1 MAKST
6 FSGDRF
12 ASLFTEQDVICQ
24 TKSRTSGELFG
35 EMVGRLAANHGLKNP
50 EAVVKSISEHE
61 ESGSSVLPGGAA
73 IPHTRLDGLD
83 APLVSIATSRNGIAF
98 GSQTVKL
105 AVMILIPIDKPAVYL
120 QILAALST
128 IFSKKDGI
136 EQAAG
141 LETEK
146 DIHSFFQRGG
156 FILPEYVCAADVM
169 APPAGTLLN
178 TNNIK
183 DAIDYFVDQNKYEV
197 PVVDKDG
204 DLVGIVSIHS
214 LLRIC
219 MPDYLLWM
227 DDLSPMQN
235 FEPFVELLRNETRT
249 WLDDVITKED
259 FPIVDVK
266 APAIAVAEQLA
277 RHNANVCYVT
287 EGSRL
292 AGVITLPRFLNKVFR
307 D

>member
-6 FSGDRF
+6 FSGDQF

-24 TKSRTSGELFG
+24 TKARSPGELFG
-35 EMVGRLAANHGLKNP
+35 EMVGRLAANHGLKNAD
-50 EAVVKSISEHE
+50 AVVKDISEHE
-61 ESGSSVLPGGAA
+61 ESGSSVLPGGVA
-73 IPHTRLDGLD
+73 IPHIRLDGLVE
-83 APLVSIATSRNGIAF
+83 PLVSIATSREGVAF
-98 GSQTVKL
+98 GANAVRL
-105 AVMILIPIDKPAVYL
+105 VVMILIPIDKPAFYL

-128 IFSKKDGI
+128 ILSKKDGV

-141 LETEK
+141 LASAKEV
-146 DIHSFFQRGG
+146 HSFFQRGG
-156 FILPEYVCAADVM
+156 FVLPEYVCAADVM
-169 APPAGTLLN
+169 APPSGTLLN

-183 DAIDYFVDQNKYEV
+183 DAIDYFVDQNKFEV

-204 DLVGIVSIHS
+204 DLVGVVSIHS

-259 FPIVDVK
+259 FPVVDVK

-277 RHNANVCYVT
+277 RHSANVCYVT
-287 EGSRL
+287 EGYRL
-292 AGVITLPRFLNKVFR
+292 AGVITLPRFLSKVFR